1 VNRIVLVVLVACS
14 GMWGQTPS
22 KDPLTEETRG
32 FYNAIKNNVIRAAE
46 QMPEANYSFRRTPEV
61 RTFGELVGHVADWQY
76 AVCGPVRGE
85 TKPMVVEK
93 EKHTKNELAAALKE
107 AFAYCDGAYS
117 ALTDATATSTVQFL
131 NRPRTKLIT
140 LNFNIHHVNE
150 HYGNIV
156 TYMRLKGL
164 APPSSQ
170 PR

>member
-1 VNRIVLVVLVACS
+1 MNRTVLVAFMACAAL
-14 GMWGQTPS
+14 WGQTPS
-22 KDPLTEETRG
+22 KDPLSEETRG
-32 FYNAIKNNVIRAAE
+32 FYNAIKNIVIRAAE
-46 QMPEANYSFRRTPEV
+46 QMPEADYAFRPTPEV
-61 RTFGELVGHVADWQY
+61 RTFGELIGHVADWQY

-93 EKHTKNELAAALKE
+93 EKHTKSELVAALKE

-117 ALTDATATSTVQFL
+117 GLTDASAASTVQFL
-131 NRPRTKLIT
+131 NRPRTRLIT
-140 LNFNIHHVNE
+140 LNFNIYHVNE

-164 APPSSQ
+164 VPPSSQ